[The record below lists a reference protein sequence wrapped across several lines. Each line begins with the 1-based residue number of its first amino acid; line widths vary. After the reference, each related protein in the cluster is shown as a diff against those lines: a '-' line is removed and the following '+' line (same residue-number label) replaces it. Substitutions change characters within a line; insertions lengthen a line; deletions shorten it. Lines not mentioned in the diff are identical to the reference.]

1 MARAFDAAAH
11 KSAKGNEASGFLGE
25 GCRGAKPKRQ
35 TPVSGRNDPAPT
47 TADPCCVLQF
57 LNILQAILYV
67 PLLSLLGQG
76 ALFILAGGRHR
87 DNFFYKLLVT
97 LASPFTFVVRKL
109 TPKSLS
115 DAQVGF
121 ITFMLVAVCS
131 FMVFA
136 ERGYLMCVELGHA
149 DCRR

>member
-1 MARAFDAAAH
+1 
-11 KSAKGNEASGFLGE
+11 
-25 GCRGAKPKRQ
+25 
-35 TPVSGRNDPAPT
+35 
-47 TADPCCVLQF
+47 VLQF

-97 LASPFTFVVRKL
+97 LASPFTVIVRKL

-115 DAQVGF
+115 DGQVGL
-121 ITFMLVAVCS
+121 ITLVLVVVCS
-131 FMVFA
+131 FVVFA
-136 ERGYLMCVELGHA
+136 ERGYLLCEQAGYS
-149 DCRR
+149 DCR

>member
-1 MARAFDAAAH
+1 MRPCT
-11 KSAKGNEASGFLGE
+11 SRQRRIGASGFLGE
-25 GCRGAKPKRQ
+25 GCRCAQPNCQ
-35 TPVSGRNDPAPT
+35 TPVSRRNDPAPT
-47 TADPCCVLQF
+47 TAPPCCVLRF
-57 LNILQAILYV
+57 FNILQVILYV

-97 LASPFTFVVRKL
+97 LSSPFTVIVRKL

-115 DAQVGF
+115 NGQVGF

-131 FMVFA
+131 FVVFA
-136 ERGYLMCVELGHA
+136 ERGYLLCVELGHP